1 MSICPK
7 NKSSKARRDKRRAN
21 WKMSAPNLVKCSK
34 CGALMM
40 PHRVCKACGSYNNN
54 EVGEMDYYAYSGIC
68 SEVQCSI
75 RLPASGAL
83 LLSLRV
89 VWKRHIKDLT
99 WCVVMCYNGLGEN

>member
-40 PHRVCKACGSYNNN
+40 PHRVCKACGSYNKK
-54 EVGEMDYYAYSGIC
+54 EVVAMDSD
-68 SEVQCSI
+68 VQCSK
-75 RLPASGAL
+75 RLPSPGAF

>member
-40 PHRVCKACGSYNNN
+40 PHRVCKECGVEITISSLN
-54 EVGEMDYYAYSGIC
+54 VSFALS
-68 SEVQCSI
+68 SI
-75 RLPASGAL
+75 STPRYP
-83 LLSLRV
+83 
-89 VWKRHIKDLT
+89 K
-99 WCVVMCYNGLGEN
+99 